1 MKVEKDYLEFL
12 RLLNKRR
19 VKYCIIGSYAVAF
32 YGHPRYTKDIDI
44 LIERDL
50 ANARRLLKALVEF
63 GFGSLDLKA
72 EEFTSPE
79 SIIQLGYEPV
89 RIDIVTSIRGVNFKK
104 IWAKRQKGRYGDIKV
119 NFISLQD
126 LKRLKRK
133 FGRVIDKSDLEFL
146 EKIAKAKKE

>member
-12 RLLNKRR
+12 RLLNKHR

-32 YGHPRYTKDIDI
+32 YGHPRYTNDIDI

-79 SIIQLGYEPV
+79 SIIQLGYEPL
-89 RIDIVTSIRGVNFKK
+89 RIDIVTSIWGVNFKK
-104 IWAKRQKGRYGDIKV
+104 IWAKRQKGHYGDIKV
-119 NFISLQD
+119 NFVSLQD

-133 FGRVIDKSDLEFL
+133 FGRLIDKSDLEFL
-146 EKIAKAKKE
+146 EKMARAKKG